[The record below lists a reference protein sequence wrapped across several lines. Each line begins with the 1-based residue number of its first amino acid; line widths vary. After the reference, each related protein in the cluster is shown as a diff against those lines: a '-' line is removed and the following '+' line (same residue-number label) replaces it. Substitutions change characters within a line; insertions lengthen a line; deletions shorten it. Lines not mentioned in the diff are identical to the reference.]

1 MAKQNRDDATGIEA
15 SLAPRLMRMPEFT
28 DAHGI
33 AIVYDV
39 HPAKTTPRAVVQLL
53 HGVGEH
59 AGRYGALIDA
69 LTSAGHTVY
78 AGDLRGHGR
87 TGMKQHQDVAKLGH
101 LGKGGLKAT
110 LAAIWQLT
118 ELIHDE
124 NPGLPIVLLGHSGG
138 SFIAQMV
145 VNLHPEAFGG
155 FILSGSAYRMPGW
168 LRVGGHNKPWDGPGA
183 TGLEWISSDPAVGVA
198 FREDPLTTE
207 EAPIKLFGP
216 IDVAKNYG
224 RPGKNLGHD
233 IPLLLLVGRDDTVG
247 GPRSVHK
254 LADSYRKRSGLT
266 DITTLVYP
274 GARHEVFNEVMQADV
289 RADVLA
295 WLDKRFPARD

>member
-1 MAKQNRDDATGIEA
+1 M
-15 SLAPRLMRMPEFT
+15 SEFT

-39 HPAKTTPRAVVQLL
+39 HPAKTTPRAVVQLV

-59 AGRYGALIDA
+59 AGRYVALIDA
-69 LTSAGHTVY
+69 LTSAGYTVY

-87 TGMKQHQDVAKLGH
+87 TGMRQHHGNAAKLGH
-101 LGKGGLKAT
+101 LGRGGLRAT
-110 LAAIWQLT
+110 VAAIWQLT
-118 ELIHDE
+118 GIIHDE
-124 NPGLPIVLLGHSGG
+124 NPGVPIVILGHSGG

-145 VNLHPEAFGG
+145 VNAHPEG
-155 FILSGSAYRMPGW
+155 FAGIILSGSAYRMPGW
-168 LRVGGHNKPWDGPGA
+168 IRTGGHNKPWDGPDA
-183 TGLEWISSDPAVGVA
+183 TGLEWLASDPAVGVA
-198 FREDPLTTE
+198 FRDDPLTTE
-207 EAPIKLFGP
+207 ESPIKLFGP
-216 IDVAKNYG
+216 IEVGKNYG
-224 RPGKNLGHD
+224 RPRRNLGHD

-254 LADSYRKRSGLT
+254 LADAYRTRSGLT

-274 GARHEVFNEVMQADV
+274 GARHEIFNEVMQADV

-295 WLDKRFPARD
+295 WLDRRMPVRS